1 MFSPE
6 APVDQPGH
14 TPRTNRRVQFAAVA
28 ALVAA
33 GGIVWIA
40 LSMVANDPVGL
51 VLSFGS
57 IFLVV
62 YCGWFLLIRRGLIR
76 LLVLPPA
83 FLALVALFTY
93 GYDQKYQMLI
103 LAAALAISQIQPTR
117 SIDTHGRRSRLEWAC

>member
-1 MFSPE
+1 MSSPQ
-6 APVDQPGH
+6 PPPDQPGH
-14 TPRTNRRVQFAAVA
+14 SSRKDRRVQLAAVA

-51 VLSFGS
+51 VLAFGS

-83 FLALVALFTY
+83 LL
-93 GYDQKYQMLI
+93 
-103 LAAALAISQIQPTR
+103 
-117 SIDTHGRRSRLEWAC
+117 